1 MIPHNRVIN
10 TRSDCEAVD
19 RVIASG
25 HIAQGPEVE
34 AFEHDMCTYTCRR
47 HAIAVSS
54 GTEALRLAMLAYSGR
69 RVTVPAYSCVALAN
83 AAMAARSGVMPVAA
97 DVMSGSWTIDPD
109 EIGHDLELDVVVA
122 VNTFGVKADVL
133 GLAEVGARV
142 IEDCTH
148 GFGDHWSD
156 IDVMSCHATKLLG
169 GAGGGVILTGDE
181 RVARYVRDLRDYDD
195 KAANCNR
202 LNSKMSDVQAAL
214 LRSKLRRL
222 PSMIEERAEIAGW
235 YMDALAHPPAGVEL
249 PNIGDRT
256 WYRFAIEVPDAD
268 HMLRR
273 LEQLR
278 ICAAR
283 PVDNWLV
290 KSPPIVPI
298 ESAPT
303 AYRAYDH
310 IVSLPCYPGL
320 TKAEV
325 LHVAQCVRDIV
336 SEQYCFTCDKDG
348 NLDKSQATA

>member
-10 TRSDCEAVD
+10 TRADCEAVD
-19 RVIASG
+19 RVIAGG

-34 AFEHDMCTYTCRR
+34 AFEHDMCAYTGRR

-83 AAMAARSGVMPVAA
+83 AAMAARNGVMPVAA

-122 VNTFGVKADVL
+122 VNTFGVKSDVL
-133 GLAEVGARV
+133 ALSEVGARV

-156 IDVMSCHATKLLG
+156 IEVMSCHATKLLG

-195 KAANCNR
+195 KPANCNR

-222 PSMIEERAEIAGW
+222 TSMIEERAGIAMMYSAELDG
-235 YMDALAHPPAGVEL
+235 AVGVIR
-249 PNIGDRT
+249 PDVVDRT
-256 WYRFAIEVPDAD
+256 WYRFTIEVPDAD

-273 LEQLR
+273 LEQFR

-325 LHVAQCVRDIV
+325 LHVAQCVREV
-336 SEQYCFTCDKDG
+336 ASEFPRETIG
-348 NLDKSQATA
+348 QAA

>member
-1 MIPHNRVIN
+1 MIPHNRVIS
-10 TRSDCEAVD
+10 TRADCEAVGC
-19 RVIASG
+19 VIASG

-34 AFEHDMCTYTCRR
+34 AFEADMCAYTGRR

-69 RVTVPAYSCVALAN
+69 RVTIPAYSCVALAN
-83 AAMAARSGVMPVAA
+83 AAMAARNGVMPVAA
-97 DVMSGSWTIDPD
+97 DVMPGMWTVDPD

-122 VNTFGVKADVL
+122 VNTFGVKSDVL
-133 GLAEVGARV
+133 ALAEIGARV

-156 IDVMSCHATKLLG
+156 VEIMSCHATKLLG
-169 GAGGGVILTGDE
+169 GAGGGIILTGDE

-195 KAANCNR
+195 KAASCRR
-202 LNSKMSDVQAAL
+202 LNSKMSDVQAAI
-214 LRSKLRRL
+214 LRSKLKRL
-222 PSMIEERAEIAGW
+222 PALIEERAEIAMM
-235 YMDALAHPPAGVEL
+235 YSAELDGV
-249 PNIGDRT
+249 IGVIRPDVVDRT

-273 LEQLR
+273 LEQFR
-278 ICAAR
+278 IRAER
-283 PVDNWLV
+283 PVDNWLT

-310 IVSLPCYPGL
+310 LVSLPCYPGL

-325 LHVAQCVRDIV
+325 LHVAQCVREV
-336 SEQYCFTCDKDG
+336 ASETVKQV
-348 NLDKSQATA
+348 AA